1 MTAIIKTVNLK
12 ECPKLASWIE
22 DEEGLLGAYINEMQ
36 CTIPALLSIQA
47 NMEGSEPSEEFKA
60 IGRAARLLGC
70 LANDMAVLRKELF
83 P

>member
-22 DEEGLLGAYINEMQ
+22 DEEGLLKAYINEMQ
-36 CTIPALLSIQA
+36 CTIPALLSVQA
-47 NMEGSEPSEEFKA
+47 NMEGREPSDEFKA

-70 LANDMAVLRKELF
+70 LANDMAVIRKELF